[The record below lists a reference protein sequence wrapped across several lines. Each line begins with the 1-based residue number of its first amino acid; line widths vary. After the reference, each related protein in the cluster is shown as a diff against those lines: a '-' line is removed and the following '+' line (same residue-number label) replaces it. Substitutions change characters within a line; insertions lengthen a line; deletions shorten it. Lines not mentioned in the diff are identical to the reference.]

1 MGEAL
6 MLVAALGVV
15 VWSFTHRPE
24 TPVVVE
30 EVVAVEEPANFA
42 PGPVD
47 EFEVMCAAMENCR

>member
-1 MGEAL
+1 